1 VRRAHAIGHYAD
13 WLRGAREHRLS
24 EGLTVAVAAPN
35 DILRSKEAAGREKD
49 RAATAADAP
58 GLPGRRRAV
67 RPALFALRRPPG
79 SAIAAS
85 RDFFCVCASFASAM
99 ERVMIQ
105 ADRALLERARRAA
118 RERGVTFPQLVRDA
132 LEHELGAREGAP
144 RPLSSVGAVSTGGR
158 ARARAYEPDAW
169 R

>member
-1 VRRAHAIGHYAD
+1 
-13 WLRGAREHRLS
+13 
-24 EGLTVAVAAPN
+24 
-35 DILRSKEAAGREKD
+35 
-49 RAATAADAP
+49 
-58 GLPGRRRAV
+58 
-67 RPALFALRRPPG
+67 
-79 SAIAAS
+79 
-85 RDFFCVCASFASAM
+85 M

-132 LEHELGAREGAP
+132 LEHELGP
-144 RPLSSVGAVSTGGR
+144 RSGSPRRLSSAGVVSIGGR